1 MKRDFMQLSESKLSE
16 VQGGSRD
23 SYCSGQIA
31 ARVIFKRLRGQV
43 ILPMDLICQ

>member
-1 MKRDFMQLSESKLSE
+1 MRKDIMQLSESKLSE

-23 SYCSGQIA
+23 SYCSGQIV
-31 ARVIFKRLRGQV
+31 ARVLFKRLRGQV